1 MSRPF
6 KPVYQL
12 DAMDCGPACLC
23 MIARHYGKQI
33 RLQRIREQALMT
45 KQGVSL
51 YGLSEAAES
60 IGLRTKAL
68 RLDFNALTKLPLP
81 CILHWDQKHFVV
93 LYAVKKKGK
102 HRYYRL
108 ADPAKGL
115 LTLKEEALRQGWV
128 SSRQEDVELGI
139 ALLLEPTPAFESTD
153 EDTTRPQGLRF
164 MLSYVKAYK
173 QQIGQLMAGLLVGSI
188 LQLILPFLTQSIVDH
203 GINNNDLSFIHLILV
218 AQLILTLSA
227 TSVEFI
233 RGWILL
239 HLGTR
244 MNIALISDFLT
255 KLLRLPM
262 GYFDSKQ
269 TGDLM
274 QRISDH
280 HRIESFLT
288 NSSLT
293 TLFSMVNVLVFGM
306 VLLYYDW
313 RIFGVFFGGSLL
325 YVVWVALFMRK
336 RRLLDLRYFEQQSIN
351 QSKLIQLVTGMQ
363 EIKLHGC
370 EQQKRWEWES
380 VQAKLF
386 RVKTGGMALRQYQDS
401 GAVLINQSKNLL
413 ITALAAGFVLKGQ
426 MTLGMMLSVQY
437 IIGQLNAPVEQLIQF
452 MRSWQDARLSL
463 ERLQEV
469 HQLEEEDKD
478 PHMKTTFTTLH
489 DPIRLEN
496 VSFTY
501 NGLTPVLQGID
512 LTIPVGK
519 QTAIVGMS
527 GSGKTTLIKLLLGYY
542 PPTTGKILINN
553 SPLEHHHKRD
563 WRQHC
568 GIVMQDGLIFSDTV
582 ARNIAPGEEHIDLE
596 RLRQAAITANI
607 HDHLCALPLGYNTL
621 IGPEGMN
628 LSQGQKQR
636 ILIARAVYKNPPLLF
651 LDEATNALD
660 ANNERCIMNRLQ
672 TFFQGRTVVV
682 VAHRLSTVRQA
693 DQIIVIHQGRVA
705 EQGDHASLI
714 ARQGA
719 YYQLVKN
726 QLEL

>member
-1 MSRPF
+1 MKRSI

-23 MIARHYGKQI
+23 MIARYYGKTVS
-33 RLQRIREQALMT
+33 LQRMRDRSLLT
-45 KQGVSL
+45 RQGASL
-51 YGLSEAAES
+51 YGLSLAADA

-68 RLDFNALTKLPLP
+68 QLDYLEVDKLPLP
-81 CILHWDQKHFVV
+81 CILHWDQNHYVV
-93 LYAVKKKGK
+93 LHGIRS
-102 HRYYRL
+102 HRQRRRFQV

-115 LTLKEEALRQGWV
+115 LELKEETFRKAWV
-128 SSRQEDVELGI
+128 SSRQHDRELGV
-139 ALLLEPTPAFESTD
+139 ALLLEPTQLMDMQGDTVKTD
-153 EDTTRPQGLRF
+153 YLHF
-164 MLSYVKAYK
+164 LLSYIKPYKAPLV
-173 QQIGQLMAGLLVGSI
+173 QLFLGLFVGSV
-188 LQLILPFLTQSIVDH
+188 LLLLLPFLTQAIVDH
-203 GINNNDLSFIHLILV
+203 GINNNDLSFIHLILI
-218 AQLILTLSA
+218 AQLVLTLSA

-269 TGDLM
+269 TGDLL

-280 HRIESFLT
+280 HRIEAFLT
-288 NSSLT
+288 NSSLN
-293 TLFSMVNVLVFGM
+293 TLFSMFNVLVFGL
-306 VLLYYDW
+306 VLLYYDE
-313 RIFGVFFGGSLL
+313 RIFLVFFGASLL
-325 YVVWVALFMRK
+325 YVLWVSLFMRK
-336 RRLLDLRYFEQQSIN
+336 RRQLDLRYFEHQSVN

-380 VQAKLF
+380 VQARLF
-386 RVKTGGMALRQYQDS
+386 KVRTAAMALRQYQDS
-401 GAVLINQSKNLL
+401 GAVLINQCKNLL
-413 ITALAAGFVLKGQ
+413 TTALAAGFVLKGQ

-437 IIGQLNAPVEQLIQF
+437 IIGQLNTPIDQLIAF

-469 HQLEEEDKD
+469 HQESEEDED
-478 PHMKTTFTTLH
+478 PDTKTRFSMLH
-489 DPIRLEN
+489 DAIRLEH
-496 VSFTY
+496 VSFSY
-501 NGLTPVLQGID
+501 NGVMPVLQGID
-512 LTIPVGK
+512 LCFPAGK

-542 PPTTGKILINN
+542 PPSEGRILINN
-553 SPLEHHHKRD
+553 SPLEQHHKQD

-582 ARNIAPGEEHIDLE
+582 ARNIAPGGEHIDLE
-596 RLRQAAITANI
+596 RLRIAAITANI
-607 HDHLCALPLGYNTL
+607 HEHICAMPLGYNTR
-621 IGPEGMN
+621 IGPEGIN

-636 ILIARAVYKNPPLLF
+636 ILIARAVYKDPPLLF

-660 ANNERCIMNRLQ
+660 ANNERSIMNRLN

-682 VAHRLSTVRQA
+682 VAHRLSTVRRA
-693 DQIIVIHQGRVA
+693 DHIVVIHQGRVA
-705 EQGDHASLI
+705 EQGTHEQLI
-714 ARQGA
+714 TQQGA

>member
-1 MSRPF
+1 MKQPF
-6 KPVYQL
+6 KPVFQL

-23 MIARHYGKQI
+23 MIARHYGKRI
-33 RLQRIREQALMT
+33 SLQRMRERALMT

-51 YGLSEAAES
+51 YGLNEAAES
-60 IGLRTKAL
+60 IGFRTKAL
-68 RLDFNALTKLPLP
+68 RLDYNTLKQVPLP
-81 CILHWDQKHFVV
+81 CILHWEQKHYVV
-93 LYAVKKKGK
+93 LYALKNKGRQI
-102 HRYYRL
+102 RYKV

-115 LTLKEEALRQGWV
+115 VTVHEAALQTSWI
-128 SSRQEDVELGI
+128 SSRQDNTAFGI
-139 ALLLEPTPAFESTD
+139 VLLLEPTPAFESTE
-153 EDTTRPQGLRF
+153 EDASRAQGLRY
-164 MLSYVKAYK
+164 MLSYVQAYK
-173 QQIGQLMAGLLVGSI
+173 QQVGQLMMGLLAGSV

-218 AQLILTLSA
+218 AQLMLILSA

-244 MNIALISDFLT
+244 INIALISDFLT

-288 NSSLT
+288 NSSLS
-293 TLFSMVNVLVFGM
+293 TLFSMVNVLVFGL

-313 RIFGVFFGGSLL
+313 RIFCVFFGGSLL
-325 YVVWVALFMRK
+325 YILWVALFMRK
-336 RRLLDLRYFEQQSIN
+336 RRLLDLRYFEQQSVN

-386 RVKTGGMALRQYQDS
+386 KVKIGSMALRQYQDS
-401 GAVLINQSKNLL
+401 GAVLLNQSKNLL
-413 ITALAAGFVLKGQ
+413 ITALAASFVLKGQ

-437 IIGQLNAPVEQLIQF
+437 IIGQLNAPIEQLIQF
-452 MRSWQDARLSL
+452 MRAWQDARLSL
-463 ERLQEV
+463 ERLQEI
-469 HQLEEEDKD
+469 HQLDEEDEH
-478 PHMKTTFTTLH
+478 PETKTTFTTLH
-489 DPIRLEN
+489 EPIRFDG
-496 VSFTY
+496 VSFSY
-501 NGLTPVLQGID
+501 NGLTPVLQDID
-512 LTIPVGK
+512 LTIPIGK

-542 PPTTGKILINN
+542 PPATGNIRINN

-582 ARNIAPGEEHIDLE
+582 ARNIAPGEEHIDVE

-607 HDHLCALPLGYNTL
+607 HDHITAMPLAYNTL

-705 EQGDHASLI
+705 ETGNHESLI